1 VACSAQQ
8 IFGDDAGA
16 QAEVSENLVGEAAGS
31 GILCQREAE
40 LARCGGV
47 ESPFDSKQ
55 GSNFA
60 FAKLPVSVRV

>member
-1 VACSAQQ
+1 
-8 IFGDDAGA
+8 
-16 QAEVSENLVGEAAGS
+16 VSENSVGEDAVS

-40 LARCGGV
+40 LARRGVV
-47 ESPFDSKQ
+47 ESPFDSKP

>member
-1 VACSAQQ
+1 MQSGA
-8 IFGDDAGA
+8 IFDDDDGA
-16 QAEVSENLVGEAAGS
+16 QGKVSENSVGKDAVL

-40 LARCGGV
+40 LARRGVV
-47 ESPFDSKQ
+47 ESPFDSEQ